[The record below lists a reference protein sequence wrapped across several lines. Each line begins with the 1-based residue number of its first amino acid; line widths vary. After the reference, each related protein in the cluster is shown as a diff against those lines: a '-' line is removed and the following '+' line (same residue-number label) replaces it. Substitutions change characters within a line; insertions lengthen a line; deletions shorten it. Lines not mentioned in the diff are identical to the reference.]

1 MPRSSAP
8 ILQTSS
14 NQLVE
19 TRAIRPAKKKKA
31 RASTSPRPLMQEIKN
46 HFGEN
51 RSANSRTC
59 HSGSTRKAAN
69 VVSRKIRN
77 LCIFLTCLARV
88 VCVLS
93 PSVLPPGL
101 LFGGIYCAEISF
113 PATGCHVL
121 QLSFALPGYLSQY
134 SSFFPSNYG
143 ACVLHAKI
151 VNPSAIRQCNFYCQL
166 RGCLYP
172 VHITKLN
179 DSGTICSGRW
189 ITYKHTRTS
198 AFILSLMC
206 QTLDPRPRTKID
218 SPTKKFTIR
227 ETFDLGTHTVSLRAR
242 DAHLT

>member
-121 QLSFALPGYLSQY
+121 QLSFALPPYARLLPLVTCRSILHSFLLIMALVCY
-134 SSFFPSNYG
+134 MRKSSTLLPSG
-143 ACVLHAKI
+143 
-151 VNPSAIRQCNFYCQL
+151 SAI
-166 RGCLYP
+166 
-172 VHITKLN
+172 
-179 DSGTICSGRW
+179 
-189 ITYKHTRTS
+189 
-198 AFILSLMC
+198 FI
-206 QTLDPRPRTKID
+206 
-218 SPTKKFTIR
+218 
-227 ETFDLGTHTVSLRAR
+227 VS
-242 DAHLT
+242 